1 MVSKGVRSG
10 AFVAL
15 AVAMAACHSD
25 ANGAAPRG
33 KVAFPDATLAYI
45 VPGGPSSDHL
55 FMAGADGSN
64 VRQLEDGPGCK
75 QDPEWSPDG
84 TRIAFRFMPRCD
96 YTSNRIQILHIPTG
110 DIEDLTSV
118 SGIDGNS
125 PSWSPDGTHI
135 AFSGQTS
142 PTSDQGIFVMR
153 ADGRAA
159 RRLTPASME
168 AQYPAWSPDGSRIAF
183 HVASGGS
190 GFDVYV
196 MDADGSNITPIVT
209 GPTQDEWPMWS
220 PDGRQLAFGREGS
233 VSQIVMVDP
242 DGTNERVVT
251 DRGGVPASWAPGG
264 WIVLNCP
271 AGRDRI
277 ALCIVRPDGTGF
289 AHLPLGSPETGAG
302 FGAWRP

>member
-1 MVSKGVRSG
+1 M
-10 AFVAL
+10 
-15 AVAMAACHSD
+15 
-25 ANGAAPRG
+25 
-33 KVAFPDATLAYI
+33 
-45 VPGGPSSDHL
+45 PS
-55 FMAGADGSN
+55 
-64 VRQLEDGPGCK
+64 
-75 QDPEWSPDG
+75 
-84 TRIAFRFMPRCD
+84 CD
-96 YTSNRIQILHIPTG
+96 YTSNRIQVLHIHTG

-125 PSWSPDGTHI
+125 PSWSPEGTQI

-142 PTSDQGIFVMR
+142 PTSHQGIYLMR
-153 ADGRAA
+153 ADGEDA

-168 AQYPAWSPDGSRIAF
+168 AQYPAWSPDGSSIAF
-183 HVASGGS
+183 HVATGGS

-196 MDADGSNITPIVT
+196 MNGDGSNITPIVT

-220 PDGRQLAFGREGS
+220 QDGRQLAFGREGS

-242 DGTNERVVT
+242 DGTHERVVT

-264 WIVLNCP
+264 WIVFNCP
-271 AGRDRI
+271 AGQDRI

-289 AHLPLGSPETGAG
+289 ANLPLGSPKTGAG